1 MVSTTVTERREL
13 ESDRRDSSSSSRPAA
28 GVAPAV
34 SARADRARPRLL
46 AGLAGVAVAALL
58 AACGGSSGGGERGL
72 AAPGRATDR
81 EFIAAM
87 IPHHQGAIAM
97 ARVATRRAEHPEI
110 RRLAQSIISAQEREI
125 RELRLVHRDLFGG
138 EPGSARPQLL
148 GLSMSEAGMAHD
160 TAMLETA
167 RPFDRAFIDMMI
179 PHHEGAVRMAKVVL
193 KRGSDPRLKR
203 LARDIVRTQT
213 AEIRSMKRWRQRWY
227 GSSAATMH
235 GRTGPSKSPQMGG
248 PGAHGGAR

>member
-28 GVAPAV
+28 GVAQAV
-34 SARADRARPRLL
+34 SARVDRARPRLL

-213 AEIRSMKRWRQRWY
+213 AEIRSMKRWRQQWY
-227 GSSAATMH
+227 GSSATMH
-235 GRTGPSKSPQMGG
+235 EGAPQPKSSPMGG
-248 PGAHGGAR
+248 AGAHGGAH